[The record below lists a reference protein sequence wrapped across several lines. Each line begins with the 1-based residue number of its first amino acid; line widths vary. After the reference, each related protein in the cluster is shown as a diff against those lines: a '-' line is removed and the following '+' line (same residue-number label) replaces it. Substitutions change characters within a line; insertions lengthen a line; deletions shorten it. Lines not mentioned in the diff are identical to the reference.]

1 MLDIMFHH
9 VPENDS
15 IVSHHE
21 FVNHLKRD
29 LSEAAQIARQHAED
43 KQNRHVK
50 IYNRKVKGLP
60 LMVGDRVLL
69 ANWGEKGRKKVSAPF
84 VVSVRPIIT
93 GT

>member
-9 VPENDS
+9 VLENDS

-21 FVNHLKRD
+21 SINHLKRD
-29 LSEAAQIARQHAED
+29 HSEAAQIARQHAED

-69 ANWGEKGRKKVSAPF
+69 ANWGEKGRKKVSSPF
-84 VVSVRPIIT
+84 VVKPKII